1 MHILL
6 WEACVL
12 LPFDRHSLIEQG
24 ADWMPFLH
32 AYRRCFFVLAN
43 THVWSTLACV
53 LVLRGS
59 QVLCLAE
66 QVYFTRQAEEIL
78 KGDHVAAPG
87 SLRAL
92 RERLMGQ
99 LTAYTAH
106 DLSSEPLLQV
116 GVNAQPCDR
125 RLWSMLWC
133 HCVVRAW

>member
-1 MHILL
+1 
-6 WEACVL
+6 
-12 LPFDRHSLIEQG
+12 
-24 ADWMPFLH
+24 MPFFH
-32 AYRRCFFVLAN
+32 EYGRCLSVLAK

-53 LVLRGS
+53 LVLHGS

-78 KGDHVAAPG
+78 KGDHAAAPG

-116 GVNAQPCDR
+116 GVHAQPRDR
-125 RLWSMLWC
+125 GRWSMLWSR
-133 HCVVRAW
+133 RARTFVMLSCLSMSEIHQSSLSLSSSDPC

>member
-1 MHILL
+1 
-6 WEACVL
+6 
-12 LPFDRHSLIEQG
+12 
-24 ADWMPFLH
+24 MPFLH
-32 AYRRCFFVLAN
+32 AYRRCLSVLAN
-43 THVWSTLACV
+43 THVWSTRACV
-53 LVLRGS
+53 LALRGS

-78 KGDHVAAPG
+78 KGDHAAAPG

-116 GVNAQPCDR
+116 GVNTRKSRDR
-125 RLWSMLWC
+125 GRWSMPVGSLC
-133 HCVVRAW
+133 RSRVEGPF